1 MSQASSPGPTRTAPS
16 SNWPDELHTDRVH
29 LEMTGDADGP
39 GQAANCEPLA
49 ERRAEAVTSIRQHAT
64 EADTGRDYAI
74 DLRQGDLWFCPFSS
88 TFDRNAGSLQPHP
101 IAGPTL
107 GEEKAQGQH
116 HWNFAAGECQGYQRL
131 AVGVLAQGRSILRSD
146 TDRVLALL
154 RQCGVVDHQ
163 HSIAAA
169 DEPIRLNE
177 QFGFQRCRIP
187 HASSARSDDRRILN
201 GIFYVLRTGMPWRDL
216 PPQWQVEDGSDH
228 K

>member
-1 MSQASSPGPTRTAPS
+1 
-16 SNWPDELHTDRVH
+16 
-29 LEMTGDADGP
+29 MTGDADGP

-116 HWNFAAGECQGYQRL
+116 HWNFAAGECQDTSVWQL
-131 AVGVLAQGRSILRSD
+131 AFLPRAEAYCGATPTECLPFFGNAVSSITNTASLLPTSRS
-146 TDRVLALL
+146 A
-154 RQCGVVDHQ
+154 
-163 HSIAAA
+163 
-169 DEPIRLNE
+169 
-177 QFGFQRCRIP
+177 
-187 HASSARSDDRRILN
+187 
-201 GIFYVLRTGMPWRDL
+201 
-216 PPQWQVEDGSDH
+216 
-228 K
+228 